1 MGDIIVYGTA
11 ILIAMLSSFA
21 LGIYVATQIGEWI
34 KRNTKE

>member
-11 ILIAMLSSFA
+11 ILMVMLSSFA
-21 LGIYVATQIGEWI
+21 LGIYVATQIGDWI